1 VIPIPQ
7 RIAVG
12 IDKIT
17 GPKNRARFVVEVLE
31 NELQRREQ
39 RAAFHAAAGCWK
51 DEDHPELANGSEAFI
66 RDLRDRA
73 KDRLEEIQQ
82 QTSQ

>member
-1 VIPIPQ
+1 MNFNAANSAQ
-7 RIAVG
+7 RST
-12 IDKIT
+12 K
-17 GPKNRARFVVEVLE
+17 R
-31 NELQRREQ
+31 Q
-39 RAAFHAAAGCWK
+39 AAGRMK
-51 DEDHPELANGSEAFI
+51 INPELANGSEAFI